1 MWLIPEQGVCAFS
14 PRTVGTARVGSWLR
28 SREGACHHTTSD
40 VLDSCLA
47 VTSQSCRHAWS
58 SPHLRFFLVKLLGI
72 EAGSLASSELFFL
85 P

>member
-14 PRTVGTARVGSWLR
+14 PCTVGTARVGSWLR

-47 VTSQSCRHAWS
+47 VTFQSCRHAG
-58 SPHLRFFLVKLLGI
+58 RV
-72 EAGSLASSELFFL
+72 ELASPEVF
-85 P
+85 PG